1 MNEID
6 DALAA
11 LAGAVAAHVAAPDA
25 KDDEP
30 RASLSPQ
37 VFLNRLSRGGE
48 TAIAGKALNALRTSG
63 AHGLRASTEV
73 EEMST
78 RVGAIRKAAV
88 WRRFNEANASDEPLP
103 AWVRVELKKMG
114 IAEAERLAAE
124 LGVKI

>member
-1 MNEID
+1 LNEID
-6 DALAA
+6 DALAD
-11 LAGAVAAHVAAPDA
+11 LSGAIAAHVAAPDA
-25 KDDEP
+25 DDDEP

-63 AHGLRASTEV
+63 ARGLHAIAEV

-78 RVGAIRKAAV
+78 RVGAIRKAAAY
-88 WRRFNEANASDEPLP
+88 RRFNEANASNEPLP

-114 IAEAERLAAE
+114 VAEAERLAAE